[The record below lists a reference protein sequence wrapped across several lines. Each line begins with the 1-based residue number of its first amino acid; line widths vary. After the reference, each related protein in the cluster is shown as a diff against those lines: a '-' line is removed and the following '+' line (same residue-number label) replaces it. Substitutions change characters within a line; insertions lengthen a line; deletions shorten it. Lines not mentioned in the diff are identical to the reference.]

1 MIMSELEFVG
11 RMNPQR
17 LTSLAEDFKKEQAE
31 FLSDEASRKVRRV
44 APKPI
49 LETTYERF
57 IDSDYEST
65 L

>member
-1 MIMSELEFVG
+1 MSELEFVG

-17 LTSLAEDFKKEQAE
+17 LSSLAEDFEREQAE
-31 FLSDEASRKVRRV
+31 FRNDEAKRKERKD
-44 APKPI
+44 APKPV

-57 IDSDYEST
+57 IDSTDGCE

>member
-1 MIMSELEFVG
+1 MGELEFVG

-17 LTSLAEDFKKEQAE
+17 LTLLAEDSKREQAG
-31 FLSDEASRKVRRV
+31 FRNDEAERKARRD
-44 APKPI
+44 APKPV

-57 IDSDYEST
+57 LNSEAGSA